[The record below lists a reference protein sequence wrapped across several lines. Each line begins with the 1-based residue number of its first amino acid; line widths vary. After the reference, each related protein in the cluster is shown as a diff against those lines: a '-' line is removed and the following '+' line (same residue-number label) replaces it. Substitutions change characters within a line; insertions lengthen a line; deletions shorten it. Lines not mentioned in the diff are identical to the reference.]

1 MEKPTRRRSMALMG
15 IVTAFLLA
23 VPTAVWASHQ
33 FTDVPDSHIF
43 HTGISWMK
51 DNNITVGCN
60 PPSNTKFCPDDNVT
74 RGQMAT
80 FMKRLADNQ
89 VVDAGKLDGQDSVAY
104 TTQIDGV
111 SCESGCPDGASLTV
125 TPVLTLNLDV
135 PAAGILQISSSLY
148 SEIPTPT
155 NDIVQSW
162 VAVDQTSNG
171 GCGGWFFVPTLSV
184 PGTYGLATYDG
195 QIEGGTV
202 AGSVAVQIPAGSHTL
217 KLCAIGSEAFLGQQG
232 SLTTI
237 WSQSGTGQS
246 SLSLAGTPSNADLAA
261 LKDSFGDVSAQN

>member
-1 MEKPTRRRSMALMG
+1 MEKPKRRRSMMLMG

-111 SCESGCPDGASLTV
+111 SCESGCPDGRVWLSR
-125 TPVLTLNLDV
+125 
-135 PAAGILQISSSLY
+135 
-148 SEIPTPT
+148 
-155 NDIVQSW
+155 QS
-162 VAVDQTSNG
+162 
-171 GCGGWFFVPTLSV
+171 
-184 PGTYGLATYDG
+184 
-195 QIEGGTV
+195 
-202 AGSVAVQIPAGSHTL
+202 
-217 KLCAIGSEAFLGQQG
+217 
-232 SLTTI
+232 
-237 WSQSGTGQS
+237 
-246 SLSLAGTPSNADLAA
+246 
-261 LKDSFGDVSAQN
+261 